1 MRVLIVEDEPPI
13 ADYIEES
20 IRAVLGAE
28 LKDVETAYSLDD
40 AVGLLAQKKIDVCF
54 LDLNLSGRDGYEI
67 LERAM
72 SRPFHTI
79 IISAHTE
86 QAARAFEYGVVDF
99 VPKPFSRERLRQ
111 ALDRCLSLQRS
122 PSPAR
127 FLTFR
132 KNNRNGL
139 LPVGEILLLKAT
151 RYLVEVWMKDG
162 RRELIEKPLNRLQKI
177 LPESFARIHR
187 TYIVNLD
194 QVESYRHLGGSR
206 YAIRLKNGDILPM
219 SRHRLR
225 ELKRVFGKDCPG
237 RI

>member
-13 ADYIEES
+13 ADYIEQSLRS
-20 IRAVLGAE
+20 ILGGDLTE
-28 LKDVETAYSLDD
+28 VQTAYSLEE
-40 AVGLLAQKKIDVCF
+40 AESRLSRKNIDVCF
-54 LDLNLSGRDGYEI
+54 LDLNLNGRDGYD
-67 LERAM
+67 LLQKAV
-72 SRPFHTI
+72 SRPFHTV

-99 VPKPFSRERLRQ
+99 VPKPFSRDRLSR
-111 ALDRCLSLQRS
+111 AVDRCLGLQRS

-139 LPVGEILLLKAT
+139 LPVAEILLLKAT

-162 RRELIEKPLNRLQKI
+162 RRELIEKPLNRMEKI

-194 QVESYRHLGGSR
+194 QVESYKHLGGSR
-206 YAIRLKNGDILPM
+206 YAIRLKNGDVLPM
-219 SRHRLR
+219 SRHRLP
-225 ELKRVFGKDCPG
+225 ELKRLFGK
-237 RI
+237 I